1 MKRFMA
7 FYGSVYYPSGGMD
20 DFVGDFDSMEEALEA
35 INRKNAEDSTYDTDE
50 VRWRYVWAHI
60 YDTESRAEVWSR

>member
-35 INRKNAEDSTYDTDE
+35 INRKNAEGSDE
-50 VRWRYVWAHI
+50 VRWRYAWAHI